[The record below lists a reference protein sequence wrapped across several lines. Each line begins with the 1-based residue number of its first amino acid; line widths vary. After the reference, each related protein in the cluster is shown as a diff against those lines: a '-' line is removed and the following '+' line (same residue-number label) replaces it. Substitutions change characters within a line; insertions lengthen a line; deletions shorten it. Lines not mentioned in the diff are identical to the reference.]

1 MEICFNCFQKTKE
14 NGKCRNCG
22 YDEAMITKNPV
33 ALLEGTKLQDRYLV
47 GRVLGSGGFG
57 ITYIAYDFLN
67 HNICAIK
74 EYVPKGIVKRGFDE
88 SVLMPVSVK
97 AEMEMK
103 YGKRDFLEEAAILK
117 ELNYIAEVV
126 CITDYFRENG
136 TVYFVMEYLE
146 GEDLS
151 QRVHR
156 LGGKISVAEANHIIY
171 KVGQALDIVH
181 EKAHIYHRDI
191 SPGNIII
198 LKDGRIKLIDFGNA
212 KNRSQMKSKTLSIV
226 YKPGFAPPEQYESNG
241 TQGAYTD
248 VYALASTYYYI
259 VSGKRIPEAPL
270 RLQGKNYPKLKNMNL
285 GVNSTISDVVDEALE
300 LDYKQRI
307 QTVRKFVNVFYEG
320 SCVKKQKKIPYLE
333 IIGGDNKGKRWRIP
347 PNVMIG
353 IGRSSNYADVIP
365 SKNLSISKLHCEIYY
380 DGMTNQF
387 YLMDHSVNGTY
398 VHRKK
403 IEKIGKNN
411 TAVLQDKDFFILGR
425 DICEIET
432 GVMYE

>member
-1 MEICFNCFQKTKE
+1 
-14 NGKCRNCG
+14 
-22 YDEAMITKNPV
+22 
-33 ALLEGTKLQDRYLV
+33 
-47 GRVLGSGGFG
+47 
-57 ITYIAYDFLN
+57 
-67 HNICAIK
+67 
-74 EYVPKGIVKRGFDE
+74 
-88 SVLMPVSVK
+88 
-97 AEMEMK
+97 
-103 YGKRDFLEEAAILK
+103 
-117 ELNYIAEVV
+117 
-126 CITDYFRENG
+126 
-136 TVYFVMEYLE
+136 
-146 GEDLS
+146 
-151 QRVHR
+151 
-156 LGGKISVAEANHIIY
+156 
-171 KVGQALDIVH
+171 
-181 EKAHIYHRDI
+181 
-191 SPGNIII
+191 
-198 LKDGRIKLIDFGNA
+198 
-212 KNRSQMKSKTLSIV
+212 
-226 YKPGFAPPEQYESNG
+226 
-241 TQGAYTD
+241 
-248 VYALASTYYYI
+248 
-259 VSGKRIPEAPL
+259 
-270 RLQGKNYPKLKNMNL
+270 MNL